1 MKKALLI
8 LTCGCIAGIN
18 TIILS
23 PSIKSICYITFNQIE
38 CLADK
43 EEDGGGKPYIK
54 CNSGSL
60 NNGIHG
66 VYSVV
71 WCGDCLAHRVL
82 ITGDGDCRIN

>member
-1 MKKALLI
+1 MLY
-8 LTCGCIAGIN
+8 
-18 TIILS
+18 
-23 PSIKSICYITFNQIE
+23 YIQ
-38 CLADK
+38 
-43 EEDGGGKPYIK
+43 
-54 CNSGSL
+54 S